1 MRSIRR
7 CQVTRKSNQAVLVT
21 RWCPKCGCDTPHY
34 TRGRAC
40 QPCRARQ
47 SREKYAADIEAGREK
62 SRESTRRRRVADP
75 EKFRVKQRARN
86 GLPGPTRPCPEFCE
100 WPGCTRKAECL
111 DHCHDTDAFRGWLCH
126 THNRGFGPDRRHDRG
141 HARRCGL
148 SDTRRVRDVVV
159 HPRLRLTNFK
169 RSRLS
174 GYSSFGLHRQSGCG
188 SLL

>member
-1 MRSIRR
+1 M
-7 CQVTRKSNQAVLVT
+7 TRKSNQAVLVT

-62 SRESTRRRRVADP
+62 SRESMRRRRVADP

-126 THNRGFGPDRRHDRG
+126 THNRGLGQIGDTIVDMRAGVDYLTRAESEMWLYTPGYGLPISRG
-141 HARRCGL
+141 VA
-148 SDTRRVRDVVV
+148 
-159 HPRLRLTNFK
+159 
-169 RSRLS
+169 
-174 GYSSFGLHRQSGCG
+174 
-188 SLL
+188 